1 MIQNLSLAKRLLLLS
16 SVFIA
21 GLLIYGAWSV
31 ITLNELKV
39 NGATYQR
46 IVQGKDLV
54 ADILP
59 PPEYILESYLVVLQL
74 QAAASPD
81 ERTKLAERLKT
92 LKGDY
97 DTRHEYWLKEEL
109 GDDLKQT
116 FLTQA
121 HQPAAKFYALAFGEY
136 LPALQESKTE
146 AAHSAFERMTAL
158 YGEHRKSIDQVVD
171 MVNKRNE
178 ADEANAK
185 TKITAGLTWMLAILA
200 GVIAAG
206 TALAAYLSRGI
217 LAELGGEP
225 HYVSEVVRAV
235 ADCDLTRTVV
245 TQPGDDSSVL
255 AMAKRMQERL
265 REIIGQVRE
274 SSDRLAVF
282 ATQTAT
288 STEKV
293 SAMSSDLMSTTQ
305 SMASASEELTASI
318 AQVVDNAN
326 RTRGS
331 VTQAGEIA
339 SEGSKVVDH
348 VAAEM
353 GKTAEIVAQSASQ
366 VQQLVQHS
374 NKISAIVNTIR
385 EIADQTNL
393 LALNAAIEAARAGEQ
408 GRGFAVVADEV
419 RKLAE
424 RTSQSTGE
432 ISTMIASIQGG
443 IHDSVATMESGTQQ
457 VNKSMALTS
466 QAQES
471 ISRVAEEAQA
481 TVTALSGIT
490 AAIEEQHASQKLI
503 ADGIASIAVKGEATE
518 AEASDIAKAAKE
530 LETLAGTLAHS
541 ISQFRL

>member
-1 MIQNLSLAKRLLLLS
+1 MIQNLSLARRLLLLS
-16 SVFIA
+16 SVFIV
-21 GLLIYGAWSV
+21 GLLVYGAWSV

-46 IVQGKDLV
+46 IVQGKDLI

-74 QAAASPD
+74 QAASAPD
-81 ERTKLAERLKT
+81 ERAKLAERLKV
-92 LKGDY
+92 LKGEY
-97 DTRHEYWLKEEL
+97 DTRHEYWLKESL
-109 GDDLKQT
+109 GGDLQQT

-121 HQPAAKFYALAFGEY
+121 HQPAAQFYQLAFGEY
-136 LPALQESKTE
+136 LSALQQGKAD
-146 AAHSAFERMTAL
+146 AARSTFDRMTAL
-158 YGEHRKSIDQVVD
+158 YGEHRKAIDQVVD
-171 MVNKRNE
+171 MVNKRNA

-185 TKITAGLTWMLAILA
+185 SKIAAGLTWMLVILT

-206 TALAAYLSRGI
+206 TVFAATLSRGI

-235 ADCDLTRTVV
+235 ADCDLTRSVV
-245 TQPGDDSSVL
+245 TRPGDDSSVL

-265 REIIGQVRE
+265 REIIGQVRQ

-288 STEKV
+288 STERV
-293 SAMSSDLMSTTQ
+293 SAMSSDLMGTTQ
-305 SMASASEELTASI
+305 SMAAASEQLTASI

-348 VAAEM
+348 VAEEM

-366 VQQLVQHS
+366 VQELVQHS

-443 IHDSVATMESGTQQ
+443 IHDSVATMESGNQQ
-457 VNKSMALTS
+457 VNKSMTLTG
-466 QAQES
+466 QAQQS
-471 ISRVAEEAQA
+471 INRVAVEAQT
-481 TVTALSGIT
+481 TVAALASIT
-490 AAIEEQHASQKLI
+490 AAIEEQHATQKLI
-503 ADGIASIAVKGEATE
+503 ADGIANIAAKGEATE

-541 ISQFRL
+541 ISQFKL